1 MLHGDV
7 ILKFNGEDVSSS
19 SKLPLLVART
29 KIGEKVPVVVWRQ
42 GKEKQL
48 NIVLDEYEQAVKD
61 GRIPGSSEQIHQEH
75 SAEKTHKTKNH
86 LGMHLSTITDTMRKE
101 FNIPEDAKGVLIT
114 KIEHNSIAENAGLKP
129 RFIISEVEGKKVETP
144 DDILNMCKK
153 LRQEGKDQAMLYVW
167 VSRHKYPHQFVVLPL
182 TKKAEKRHKE
192 NFSKGW

>member
-1 MLHGDV
+1 
-7 ILKFNGEDVSSS
+7 
-19 SKLPLLVART
+19 
-29 KIGEKVPVVVWRQ
+29 
-42 GKEKQL
+42 
-48 NIVLDEYEQAVKD
+48 
-61 GRIPGSSEQIHQEH
+61 
-75 SAEKTHKTKNH
+75 
-86 LGMHLSTITDTMRKE
+86 MRKE